1 MSSNDIPKVLAD
13 DDAKITQ
20 PMIGEVFRLLE
31 ELKQSMEA
39 RFDVITARLDETNA
53 RLDETNARIDET
65 NARLDATNARLDAT
79 NARLDATNATT
90 DATNARL
97 DETNARLDVTNTR
110 LDEIESRLAR
120 DIEGVNARLTEL
132 AEGQKELSYKMNAL
146 NRSRLQTEADYE
158 NLFDRIRELESK
170 AS

>member
-1 MSSNDIPKVLAD
+1 MSSNDIPKVPAED
-13 DDAKITQ
+13 DHKTTQ

-53 RLDETNARIDET
+53 RLDETNAR
-65 NARLDATNARLDAT
+65 L
-79 NARLDATNATT
+79 

-97 DETNARLDVTNTR
+97 DETNIR

-120 DIEGVNARLTEL
+120 DIEGVNARLAEL
-132 AEGQKELSYKMNAL
+132 AEGQKELSYKMNA
-146 NRSRLQTEADYE
+146 
-158 NLFDRIRELESK
+158 
-170 AS
+170 

>member
-1 MSSNDIPKVLAD
+1 MSSNDIPKVPAED
-13 DDAKITQ
+13 DHKTTQ

-31 ELKQSMEA
+31 ELKQSMET

-53 RLDETNARIDET
+53 RLD
-65 NARLDATNARLDAT
+65 ATNARLDE
-79 NARLDATNATT
+79 
-90 DATNARL
+90 TNARL

>member
-1 MSSNDIPKVLAD
+1 MSSNDIPKVPAED
-13 DDAKITQ
+13 DHKTTQ

-31 ELKQSMEA
+31 ELKQSMET

-53 RLDETNARIDET
+53 RLDETNAR
-65 NARLDATNARLDAT
+65 L
-79 NARLDATNATT
+79 

>member
-1 MSSNDIPKVLAD
+1 MSSNDIPKVPAD
-13 DDAKITQ
+13 DEAKITQ

-31 ELKQSMEA
+31 ELKQSMET
-39 RFDVITARLDETNA
+39 RFDVITARLDEAIARLDETNA
-53 RLDETNARIDET
+53 RLDETNARLDQT
-65 NARLDATNARLDAT
+65 NARIDATNARLD
-79 NARLDATNATT
+79 L
-90 DATNARL
+90 
-97 DETNARLDVTNTR
+97 TNTR

>member
-79 NARLDATNATT
+79 NARLD
-90 DATNARL
+90 
-97 DETNARLDVTNTR
+97 ETNARLDVTNTR

>member
-1 MSSNDIPKVLAD
+1 MSSDDESKVPAEGD
-13 DDAKITQ
+13 TRITQ

-31 ELKQSMEA
+31 QLKQSMET
-39 RFDVITARLDETNA
+39 RFDAINA
-53 RLDETNARIDET
+53 RLDET
-65 NARLDATNARLDAT
+65 NARLDATNARLD
-79 NARLDATNATT
+79 
-90 DATNARL
+90 
-97 DETNARLDVTNTR
+97 ETNARLDTTNTR
-110 LDEIESRLAR
+110 LDEIEARLAR
-120 DIEGVNARLTEL
+120 DIEGVNARLAEL

>member
-1 MSSNDIPKVLAD
+1 MSSNDIPKVPAED
-13 DDAKITQ
+13 DHKTTQ

-31 ELKQSMEA
+31 ELKQSMET

-53 RLDETNARIDET
+53 RLDETNAR
-65 NARLDATNARLDAT
+65 LDA
-79 NARLDATNATT
+79 
-90 DATNARL
+90 
-97 DETNARLDVTNTR
+97 TNARLDVTNTR

-120 DIEGVNARLTEL
+120 EIEGVNARLTQL

>member
-1 MSSNDIPKVLAD
+1 MSSNDIPKVPAD
-13 DDAKITQ
+13 DEAKITQ
-20 PMIGEVFRLLE
+20 PMIGEVFRLLD
-31 ELKQSMEA
+31 ELKQSMET

-53 RLDETNARIDET
+53 RLDETNAR
-65 NARLDATNARLDAT
+65 LDA
-79 NARLDATNATT
+79 
-90 DATNARL
+90 
-97 DETNARLDVTNTR
+97 TNARLDVTNTR

-120 DIEGVNARLTEL
+120 DIEGVNARLAEL

>member
-1 MSSNDIPKVLAD
+1 MSSNDIPKVPAED
-13 DDAKITQ
+13 DHKTTQ

-31 ELKQSMEA
+31 ELKQSMET
-39 RFDVITARLDETNA
+39 RFDVITARLDE
-53 RLDETNARIDET
+53 
-65 NARLDATNARLDAT
+65 
-79 NARLDATNATT
+79 
-90 DATNARL
+90 TNARL

>member
-1 MSSNDIPKVLAD
+1 MSSNDESKVPAEGD
-13 DDAKITQ
+13 HKTTQ

-31 ELKQSMEA
+31 ELKQSMET
-39 RFDVITARLDETNA
+39 RFDAITARLDETNA
-53 RLDETNARIDET
+53 RLDETNARLDATNARLDET
-65 NARLDATNARLDAT
+65 NARLDA
-79 NARLDATNATT
+79 
-90 DATNARL
+90 
-97 DETNARLDVTNTR
+97 TNARLDVTNTR

-120 DIEGVNARLTEL
+120 DIEGVNARLAEL

>member
-1 MSSNDIPKVLAD
+1 MSSNDIPKVPAD
-13 DDAKITQ
+13 DEAKITQ
-20 PMIGEVFRLLE
+20 PMIGEVFRLLN
-31 ELKQSMEA
+31 ELKQSMET

-53 RLDETNARIDET
+53 RLD
-65 NARLDATNARLDAT
+65 ATNARLDE
-79 NARLDATNATT
+79 
-90 DATNARL
+90 TNARL

>member
-1 MSSNDIPKVLAD
+1 MSSNDIPKVPAED
-13 DDAKITQ
+13 DHKTTQ

-31 ELKQSMEA
+31 ELKQSMET

-53 RLDETNARIDET
+53 RLDETNAR
-65 NARLDATNARLDAT
+65 LDATNARLDA
-79 NARLDATNATT
+79 
-90 DATNARL
+90 
-97 DETNARLDVTNTR
+97 TNARLDVTNTR

>member
-1 MSSNDIPKVLAD
+1 MSSNDIPKVPAD
-13 DDAKITQ
+13 DEAKITQ
-20 PMIGEVFRLLE
+20 PMIGEVFKLLE
-31 ELKQSMEA
+31 ELKQSMES
-39 RFDVITARLDETNA
+39 RFDAINARLDETNA
-53 RLDETNARIDET
+53 RLDETNAK
-65 NARLDATNARLDAT
+65 LDATNARI
-79 NARLDATNATT
+79 
-90 DATNARL
+90 

>member
-1 MSSNDIPKVLAD
+1 MSSNDIPKVPAD
-13 DDAKITQ
+13 DEAKITQ
-20 PMIGEVFRLLE
+20 PMIGEVFKLLE
-31 ELKQSMEA
+31 ELKQSMES
-39 RFDVITARLDETNA
+39 RFDAI
-53 RLDETNARIDET
+53 
-65 NARLDATNARLDAT
+65 
-79 NARLDATNATT
+79 
-90 DATNARL
+90 NARL

>member
-1 MSSNDIPKVLAD
+1 MSSNDIPKVPAD
-13 DDAKITQ
+13 DEAKITQ
-20 PMIGEVFRLLE
+20 PMIGEVFRLLD
-31 ELKQSMEA
+31 ELKQSMET
-39 RFDVITARLDETNA
+39 RFDAINARLDGTNARLDETSARLDETNA
-53 RLDETNARIDET
+53 RLDQINE
-65 NARLDATNARLDAT
+65 
-79 NARLDATNATT
+79 
-90 DATNARL
+90 
-97 DETNARLDVTNTR
+97 RLDVTNTR

-158 NLFDRIRELESK
+158 NPFDRIRELESK

>member
-1 MSSNDIPKVLAD
+1 MSSNDIPKVPAD
-13 DDAKITQ
+13 DEAKITQ
-20 PMIGEVFRLLE
+20 PMIGEVFRLLN
-31 ELKQSMEA
+31 ELKQSMET

-53 RLDETNARIDET
+53 RLDATNSRLDET
-65 NARLDATNARLDAT
+65 NARLDETNAKL
-79 NARLDATNATT
+79 

-97 DETNARLDVTNTR
+97 DETNARLDLTNTR

>member
-1 MSSNDIPKVLAD
+1 MSSDDIPKVPAD
-13 DDAKITQ
+13 DEAKITQ

-31 ELKQSMEA
+31 QLKQSMET
-39 RFDVITARLDETNA
+39 RFDAINA
-53 RLDETNARIDET
+53 RLDET
-65 NARLDATNARLDAT
+65 NARLDATNARLD
-79 NARLDATNATT
+79 
-90 DATNARL
+90 
-97 DETNARLDVTNTR
+97 ETNARLDTTNTR
-110 LDEIESRLAR
+110 LDEIEARLAR
-120 DIEGVNARLTEL
+120 DIEGVNARLAEL

>member
-1 MSSNDIPKVLAD
+1 MSSDDESKVPAEGD
-13 DDAKITQ
+13 TKITQ

-31 ELKQSMEA
+31 QLKQSMET

-53 RLDETNARIDET
+53 RLDETNARLDET
-65 NARLDATNARLDAT
+65 NARIDQ
-79 NARLDATNATT
+79 
-90 DATNARL
+90 TNARL
-97 DETNARLDVTNTR
+97 DETIARIDQTNARLDATNTR

-120 DIEGVNARLTEL
+120 DIEGVNARLAEL
-132 AEGQKELSYKMNAL
+132 AEGQKELTHKMNAL

>member
-1 MSSNDIPKVLAD
+1 MSSNDIPKVPAD
-13 DDAKITQ
+13 DEAKITQ
-20 PMIGEVFRLLE
+20 PMIGEVFRLLN
-31 ELKQSMEA
+31 ELKQSMET

-53 RLDETNARIDET
+53 RLDATNSRLDET
-65 NARLDATNARLDAT
+65 NAKL
-79 NARLDATNATT
+79 

-97 DETNARLDVTNTR
+97 DETNARLDLTNTR

>member
-1 MSSNDIPKVLAD
+1 MSSNDIPKVPAD
-13 DDAKITQ
+13 DEAKITQ
-20 PMIGEVFRLLE
+20 PMIGEVFKLLE
-31 ELKQSMEA
+31 ELKQSMES
-39 RFDVITARLDETNA
+39 RFDAINA
-53 RLDETNARIDET
+53 RLDETNAK
-65 NARLDATNARLDAT
+65 LDATNARI
-79 NARLDATNATT
+79 
-90 DATNARL
+90 

>member
-1 MSSNDIPKVLAD
+1 MSSNDIPKVPAED
-13 DDAKITQ
+13 DHKTTQ

-31 ELKQSMEA
+31 ELKQSMET

-53 RLDETNARIDET
+53 RLDE
-65 NARLDATNARLDAT
+65 
-79 NARLDATNATT
+79 
-90 DATNARL
+90 TNARL

>member
-1 MSSNDIPKVLAD
+1 MSSNDIPKVPAD
-13 DDAKITQ
+13 DEAKITQ
-20 PMIGEVFRLLE
+20 PMIGEVFRLLD
-31 ELKQSMEA
+31 ELKQSMET

-53 RLDETNARIDET
+53 RFDETNARLDET
-65 NARLDATNARLDAT
+65 NARLDA
-79 NARLDATNATT
+79 
-90 DATNARL
+90 
-97 DETNARLDVTNTR
+97 TNARLDVTNTR

-120 DIEGVNARLTEL
+120 DIEGVNTRLAEL